1 MDTNA
6 GLRERKKMA
15 TRTALHQAAVR
26 LAVDQ
31 GLDKVTVEAICDAA
45 DVSRRT
51 FSNHFASKEEALLY
65 TDHERLRRFIELVR
79 ERPPAETP
87 WEALTHAVEGFN
99 AEGTGADQEFLE
111 KLRVV
116 RRHISLATH
125 QAATYAAVERS
136 LAAEITSRMPPE
148 KAEPLRAR
156 LLAATTLTSMRVAF
170 QHWLDQP
177 DGSLDQLR
185 VDALAIVGER
195 FD

>member
-26 LAVDQ
+26 LAADQ

-65 TDHERLRRFIELVR
+65 SDHERLRRFVTLVR
-79 ERPPAETP
+79 ERPAEETP
-87 WEALTHAVEGFN
+87 WQALTAAVEAFG
-99 AEGTGADQEFLE
+99 AEGPSFDEEFMD
-111 KLRVV
+111 KLRMV

-125 QAATYAAVERS
+125 QAATYAAVERD
-136 LAAEITSRMPPE
+136 LAVEIAARLPDGTAS
-148 KAEPLRAR
+148 PLRAR
-156 LLAATTLTSMRVAF
+156 LLAAATLTSMRVSF
-170 QHWLDQP
+170 QVWLDQP
-177 DGSLDQLR
+177 EASLDQLR
-185 VDALAIVGER
+185 LEAIAIVGER

>member
-26 LAVDQ
+26 LAADQ

-65 TDHERLRRFIELVR
+65 SDHERLRRFVTLVR
-79 ERPPAETP
+79 ERPATETP
-87 WEALTHAVEGFN
+87 WQALTAAVEGFN
-99 AEGTGADQEFLE
+99 AEGPAFDEEFMD
-111 KLRVV
+111 KLRMV

-125 QAATYAAVERS
+125 QAATYAAVERD
-136 LAAEITSRMPPE
+136 LAAEIATRLPE
-148 KAEPLRAR
+148 ATASPLRAR
-156 LLAATTLTSMRVAF
+156 LLAAATLTSMRVSF
-170 QHWLDQP
+170 QYWLDQP
-177 DGSLDQLR
+177 DAGLDQLR
-185 VDALAIVGER
+185 LDALGIVGEK